1 MAMKEEELY
10 RVLEG
15 KIYTPERRE
24 KSSEDRKTYDEVFD
38 QSTLLTLY
46 KMITKGVIS
55 TLDYPI
61 SSGKEGNVFRA
72 TNKEGEL
79 LAVKIYRTS
88 TSTYKNLT
96 KYITGDPRFRN
107 IPKDRRGIIFL
118 WAQKEYKN
126 LHRMYSANIQSPE
139 PKKLIKNVLV
149 MEYIGCEEKP
159 APMLKDVSISNPEK
173 TFESIKKMMKQL
185 YKDAQLIH
193 GDLSEYNILVEE
205 NECFLID
212 VGQSVVLEHPLSS
225 ELLTRDVTNISRY
238 FKKLGVKIN
247 ENKLIAY
254 IRGKE

>member
-1 MAMKEEELY
+1 MKEEELY

-15 KIYTPERRE
+15 KILTAERRE
-24 KSSEDRKTYDEVFD
+24 KGAEDRKTYDEVFD
-38 QSTLLTLY
+38 KNTLLTLY
-46 KMITKGVIS
+46 KMITRGIIT

-72 TNKEGEL
+72 TDEAGKP

-88 TSTYKNLT
+88 TATYKNLT

-126 LHRMYSANIQSPE
+126 LHRMHNAKLKSPE

-149 MEYIGCEEKP
+149 MEYIGSEEQP
-159 APMLKDVSISNPEK
+159 APMLKDVGLSDPEK
-173 TFESIKKMMKQL
+173 TFGSIKKMMKQL
-185 YKDAQLIH
+185 YQDAKLVH
-193 GDLSEYNILVEE
+193 GDLSEYNLLVEK

-212 VGQSVVLEHPLSS
+212 VGQSVVLEHPLAP
-225 ELLTRDVTNISRY
+225 ELLIRDVTNISRY
-238 FKKLGVKIN
+238 FKKLGVKTN
-247 ENKLIAY
+247 ENKLLEY
-254 IRGKE
+254 IRGKDK

>member
-1 MAMKEEELY
+1 MKEEELY

-15 KIYTPERRE
+15 KITTMERRE
-24 KSSEDRKTYDEVFD
+24 KGAEDRKTYDEVFD
-38 QSTLLTLY
+38 KNTLLILY
-46 KMITKGVIS
+46 KMITKGIIA

-72 TNKEGEL
+72 TDEKGNP

-126 LHRMYSANIQSPE
+126 LCRMRSAKLQSPE

-149 MEYIGCEEKP
+149 MEYIGCEEQP
-159 APMLKDVSISNPEK
+159 APMLKDVSLEDPDA
-173 TFESIKKMMKQL
+173 TFETIKKMMKKL
-185 YKDAQLIH
+185 YQDAKLVH
-193 GDLSEYNILVEE
+193 GDLSEYNILVEK

-212 VGQSVVLEHPLSS
+212 VGQSVVLEHPLVPQ
-225 ELLTRDVTNISRY
+225 LLARDVTNISRY
-238 FKKLGVKIN
+238 FKKLGVKIHEN
-247 ENKLIAY
+247 ELLGY
-254 IRGKE
+254 IKGEEQ